1 MSQPTNS
8 GPTTST
14 SRDLSSARRTRRRA
28 VAHRR
33 SDSRI
38 PSLPVR
44 DASCESPRL
53 AVFPGR
59 RDAVST
65 SLARRIFSFKRRSS
79 KRRCAGARR
88 ATSEPRAPADSSP
101 LPTPSLIRRPVE
113 RVGAVHTMI
122 SIRAAPAAARARAS
136 GVRATPP
143 VPTSAAFLPGRARA
157 SLAPSRVARL
167 APARPARLSRAAA
180 IPHAA
185 ASPRCAS
192 PRALAA
198 SPSSRARPPSPRT
211 DPRRARTTTTP
222 DPRGPSSAR
231 SSPSHSPS
239 PPPSRSPTATW
250 NHSSAR

>member
-1 MSQPTNS
+1 MPPASLRVSPFF
-8 GPTTST
+8 PA
-14 SRDLSSARRTRRRA
+14 SRRGLNLSRA
-28 VAHRR
+28 SH
-33 SDSRI
+33 
-38 PSLPVR
+38 L
-44 DASCESPRL
+44 
-53 AVFPGR
+53 
-59 RDAVST
+59 
-65 SLARRIFSFKRRSS
+65 SFKRRSS

-122 SIRAAPAAARARAS
+122 SIRAAPAAALARAS

-167 APARPARLSRAAA
+167 APL
-180 IPHAA
+180 
-185 ASPRCAS
+185 SPRAPLPRRRDS
-192 PRALAA
+192 PRRRLPRGARFARALAA

-211 DPRRARTTTTP
+211 DPRRARMTTTP